1 MTAVE
6 APPFIRTIEWDMM
19 DKTKFFPLSMLSSFS
34 VRCCLY
40 PLTVIK
46 TRLQIQR
53 HNHMYTGMI
62 DACKKIYKAE
72 GSAGFYRGFWISS
85 IQIVSSVF
93 YVSTYEGVRHL
104 LGQDQLIG
112 HIDSRMKATI
122 AGGAASLV
130 GQTIVV
136 PFDVLSQHLMVLG
149 INNLKSGKYH
159 MDKMGMNPLGLTLEP
174 GKTRAQ
180 ISADIVRLI
189 YQSDGY
195 RGFYRGYLAS
205 LCAYV
210 PNSALWWGLYISYQD
225 ELFRLFPE
233 WFSHLF
239 IQAVAGTLGGF
250 TTTIITN
257 PLDIVRARLQVQ
269 RLDSMF
275 SAFKVLWDEERFQM
289 FTKGLSARLVQS
301 ACFSFSIILGYETIK
316 RFSITE
322 EYKRYIRW

>member
-1 MTAVE
+1 MSAVE

-34 VRCCLY
+34 IRCCLY

-53 HNHMYTGMI
+53 RNHMYTGMI
-62 DACKKIYKAE
+62 DAYRKIHRTE
-72 GSAGFYRGFWISS
+72 GFSGLYRGFWISS
-85 IQIVSSVF
+85 VQIISGVF

-104 LGQDQLIG
+104 LGQNPFTADLDSRTKALIG
-112 HIDSRMKATI
+112 
-122 AGGAASLV
+122 GGAASTV
-130 GQTIVV
+130 GQTIIV

-149 INNLKSGKYH
+149 VSTKHGKLAV
-159 MDKMGMNPLGLTLEP
+159 DKMGMNPLGISLEP
-174 GKTRAQ
+174 GCSRAY
-180 ISADIVRLI
+180 ISAEIVRLI
-189 YQSDGY
+189 YERDGIK
-195 RGFYRGYLAS
+195 GFYRGYVAS

-210 PNSALWWGLYISYQD
+210 PNSALWWGLYTVYQD
-225 ELFRLFPE
+225 ELIRVLPE
-233 WFSHLF
+233 WVSHLF
-239 IQAVAGTLGGF
+239 IQAIAGTLGGF

-269 RLDSMF
+269 RLDSMCN
-275 SAFKVLWDEERFQM
+275 AFKILWLEEGCKM

-316 RFSITE
+316 RMSIND
-322 EYKRYIRW
+322 EYKSFIRW